1 MMLSS
6 VIIIFRKKIG
16 QRQKGQ
22 VAGLERKKECPDLGT
37 VIS

>member
-1 MMLSS
+1 MVLSS
-6 VIIIFRKKIG
+6 VIIIFRKKMG

-22 VAGLERKKECPDLGT
+22 VAGPERKKECPALGT